1 MLTILRS
8 QFSNSITLIMD
19 KVKFELEFPVK
30 ASPAMLYNFFS
41 TPSGLAD
48 WFADNVNSRGEMF
61 TFFWGDSEESAK
73 LISKKKG
80 KFVRFRWEEDVEEG
94 NEYYFEFNIVVDDLT
109 KDVSIMITDFSDEDE
124 LEENKILW
132 DSQIGRLLHH
142 IGS

>member
-1 MLTILRS
+1 
-8 QFSNSITLIMD
+8 MD

-61 TFFWGDSEESAK
+61 TFFWGESEESAK

-80 KFVRFRWEEDVEEG
+80 KFVRFRWEEDVEEE

-109 KDVSIMITDFSDEDE
+109 KDVSIMVTDFSDEDE

-132 DSQIGRLLHH
+132 NSQISRLLHH